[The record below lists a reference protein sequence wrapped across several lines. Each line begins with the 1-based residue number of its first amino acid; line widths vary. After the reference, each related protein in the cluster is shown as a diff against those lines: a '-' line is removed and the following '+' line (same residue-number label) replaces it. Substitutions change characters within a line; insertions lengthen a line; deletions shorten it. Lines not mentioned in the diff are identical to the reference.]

1 MSDIFLPEGRL
12 LNTPENC
19 RQCASAAGLRRAM
32 ERQTIL
38 EGTALMA
45 KPDLTLRVAV
55 GPYIGEIPREETAEG
70 IAGGYTR
77 DIAVLSRV
85 GKPVCFVVERL
96 EERDGALLPILS
108 RRKVQERARAWLE
121 ELPPG
126 TVLPVTVTHLEPFGA
141 FVDAGCGVSSLICVE
156 RISISRIPHPS
167 QRFQVGA
174 EIYAVVLEQDRAN
187 RRLRLTHRELLGT
200 WSENAQSFSAGM
212 TVPGIARSVLD
223 YGIFVELTPNLSG
236 LAEVKEGISEGDRVS
251 VFVKAVL
258 PQRMK
263 CKLLVIDKLPP
274 APPLP
279 CRYFLPAGGR
289 MDRWDY
295 APAETCRPAAQ
306 TIFEDAGQ

>member
-19 RQCASAAGLRRAM
+19 RLCASAAGLRKAM
-32 ERQTIL
+32 ERQIIL
-38 EGTALMA
+38 EGSALMA

-55 GPYIGEIPREETAEG
+55 GPFMGEIPREETAAG
-70 IAGGYTR
+70 IAEGYTR

-85 GKPVCFVVERL
+85 GKTICFVVDRL
-96 EERDGALLPILS
+96 EEREGVLVPILS
-108 RRKVQERARAWLE
+108 RRRAQERAKVWLE
-121 ELPPG
+121 GLAPG

-156 RISISRIPHPS
+156 RISISRIPHPNH
-167 QRFQVGA
+167 RFQVGD
-174 EIYAVVLEQDRAN
+174 EIYAAVLEQDREN
-187 RRLRLTHRELLGT
+187 RRVRLTHRELLGT
-200 WSENAQSFSAGM
+200 WAENARSFCAGM

-236 LAEVKEGISEGDRVS
+236 LAELREGISEGDRVS

-258 PQRMK
+258 PQRLK
-263 CKLLVIDKLPP
+263 CKLLILDKLPP

-279 CRYFLPAGGR
+279 CRYFLPQGGR
-289 MDRWDY
+289 MTRWDY
-295 APAETCRPAAQ
+295 APAGVCRPGAQ
-306 TIFEDAGQ
+306 TVFEDRGQ